1 MQKRNNIEIA
11 QKIAHF
17 FPEFK
22 WELHPFTTLYTCDVD
37 IAYKYKGKLY
47 RSMKLHPS
55 QFDKIEPVYESFEGW
70 DADICNCKNKSELP
84 KAARDYLEAIE
95 DFLETRICLVSVG
108 REREQTFTIKERKR

>member
-1 MQKRNNIEIA
+1 
-11 QKIAHF
+11 
-17 FPEFK
+17 
-22 WELHPFTTLYTCDVD
+22 
-37 IAYKYKGKLY
+37 
-47 RSMKLHPS
+47 MKLHPS